1 MVSVVTI
8 CNGQLG
14 KLQWTYRSLKAQ
26 ETSGWEWIVV
36 NVGEHPEISEWL
48 HAVHEVPVCH
58 LPIPEA
64 GKYGAMQAG
73 VEAAHGEWVLFME
86 AGNRFFMSS
95 TFRRA
100 MAELADEL
108 DFVAGAT
115 VYETRYGQKV
125 WQVRPYEVIDHER
138 PLSLDS
144 ALIRRRLLLRYPLS
158 DRYRW
163 AGDYAFLY
171 RIVRPSVKALRC
183 PMTVV
188 DRLSWWNHP
197 DYLSLER
204 EYREIQGRMDGWG
217 DKMAWI
223 GFEISEALR
232 RTLRVFIPD
241 IFLPD
246 RANNKYL
253 YR

>member
-100 MAELADEL
+100 MAELADERQAPPATEKRQKPSRAERGYTKPRGKKDDWKQFFQHDQEL
-108 DFVAGAT
+108 RGPEPDFSEEG
-115 VYETRYGQKV
+115 
-125 WQVRPYEVIDHER
+125 
-138 PLSLDS
+138 
-144 ALIRRRLLLRYPLS
+144 
-158 DRYRW
+158 W
-163 AGDYAFLY
+163 AK
-171 RIVRPSVKALRC
+171 RSKRK
-183 PMTVV
+183 
-188 DRLSWWNHP
+188 
-197 DYLSLER
+197 
-204 EYREIQGRMDGWG
+204 
-217 DKMAWI
+217 K
-223 GFEISEALR
+223 
-232 RTLRVFIPD
+232 
-241 IFLPD
+241 
-246 RANNKYL
+246 K
-253 YR
+253 